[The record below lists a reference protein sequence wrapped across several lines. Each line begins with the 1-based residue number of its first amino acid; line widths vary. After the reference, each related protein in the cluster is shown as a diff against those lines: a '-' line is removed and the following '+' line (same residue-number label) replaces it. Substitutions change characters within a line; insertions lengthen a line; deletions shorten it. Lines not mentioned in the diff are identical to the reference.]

1 VVSRREAADTYRKEK
16 RLLHRDFRCEF
27 YFIRHGE
34 SASNATPGFAAGKNF
49 DAPLTP
55 LGVEQARLLGKRF
68 QKGKIVFDR
77 IYSSSLKRAVQTTDT
92 MMDSMQCTHTSFT
105 QVDAIIE
112 QQVPGWRGVPMEE
125 AFAPEPLAYM
135 RGKGIDFVGPD
146 NGESYRMVR
155 RRMATWI
162 ENEVIYN
169 NQFIAKY
176 PSARIAI
183 IGHGNATRCLFQ
195 YIMGFDSLLIDR
207 IALDNTSI
215 SRFIFD
221 SRGWSLV
228 SMNDNSHLM
237 DTGRDP
243 NFDTRP

>member
-1 VVSRREAADTYRKEK
+1 
-16 RLLHRDFRCEF
+16 
-27 YFIRHGE
+27 
-34 SASNATPGFAAGKNF
+34 
-49 DAPLTP
+49 
-55 LGVEQARLLGKRF
+55 
-68 QKGKIVFDR
+68 
-77 IYSSSLKRAVQTTDT
+77 
-92 MMDSMQCTHTSFT
+92 
-105 QVDAIIE
+105 
-112 QQVPGWRGVPMEE
+112 
-125 AFAPEPLAYM
+125 
-135 RGKGIDFVGPD
+135 
-146 NGESYRMVR
+146 MVR

-243 NFDTRP
+243 NFDPRP